1 MYAPNAEAS
10 QPAQA
15 AYAAPAPAAS
25 PPGAFA
31 VAVAAA
37 NLVGVASSLLSGISI
52 PLTSAAAR
60 MLRDLGFWTSS
71 SGSSGSGSSG
81 SSGSSGIGEAFSPS
95 LLSDYRRAFESGIDC
110 QSGSGSDFG
119 SVGVRGSGGFDGPG
133 GRDSQ
138 GECEGSPV
146 SETASDEGSGA
157 GQFAE
162 EHVPPQM
169 PTVEP
174 SSGAGARRDSD
185 TDLPLNRELAY

>member
-1 MYAPNAEAS
+1 VYAPNAEDS
-10 QPAQA
+10 QHAQA

-37 NLVGVASSLLSGISI
+37 NLVGVTSSLLSGISI

-71 SGSSGSGSSG
+71 SGSSG
-81 SSGSSGIGEAFSPS
+81 SGSSGIGEAFSPS

-133 GRDSQ
+133 GSDSQ
-138 GECEGSPV
+138 GDCEGSPV
-146 SETASDEGSGA
+146 SETASDGGSDA

-185 TDLPLNRELAY
+185 TDVPLNRELAY